1 MTTEAS
7 PEPIMGYHNL
17 LNDEDHKNR
26 SGRKKKELSGNFIP
40 SMATMMMLQD
50 GNHSMDQQMY

>member
-1 MTTEAS
+1 
-7 PEPIMGYHNL
+7 MGYHNL